1 MQQYIVR
8 RLILLFPVV
17 LGVSFL
23 VFAVMHMVPGDT
35 VMLRL
40 AESPTASQRD
50 IEELRQELGLDEPFL
65 VQYLNWLGD
74 LVRGDLGRSLW
85 TNDPVASDIMK
96 RMPVTAELGVLAAL
110 ISAVMGISAGV
121 VSAVRQDSVSD
132 YFTRIVMTLG
142 LAVPNFALATLVLVL
157 LGLWF
162 EWSPGVW
169 YHSLADD
176 PVANLRQMFLPALL
190 LGFSLSASIARMT
203 RSSMLEVL
211 RQDYVRTATAKGL
224 AARTVIF
231 RHALKNAMP
240 PVLTIIGLQFGFLLG
255 GAVVIESIF
264 GLPGLGRLMLDAIN
278 QRDYVLIQGAVF
290 VIATT
295 YVLINIVV
303 DVSYGLLDP
312 RIRYA

>member
-17 LGVSFL
+17 IGVSFL

-176 PVANLRQMFLPALL
+176 PVANLRQMFLPAVLR
-190 LGFSLSASIARMT
+190 GFSLSASIARMT

>member
-17 LGVSFL
+17 IGVSFL

>member
-1 MQQYIVR
+1 MQQYVLR
-8 RLILLFPVV
+8 RFILVFPVV

-40 AESPTASQRD
+40 AQSPTASQRD
-50 IEELRQELGLDEPFL
+50 VEELRKELGLDKPFL
-65 VQYLNWLGD
+65 VQYFDWLGD

-85 TNDPVASDIMK
+85 TNDPVSTDIMK
-96 RMPVTAELGVLAAL
+96 RVPVTAELGILSAL
-110 ISAVMGISAGV
+110 ISAVMGVSAGV
-121 VSAVRQDSVSD
+121 VSAVRQDSFAD
-132 YFTRIVMTLG
+132 YSTRIVMTLG

-162 EWSPGVW
+162 QWSPGIW
-169 YHSLADD
+169 YHSLVDD

-211 RQDYVRTATAKGL
+211 SQDYVRTATAKGL
-224 AARTVIF
+224 ATRTVIF
-231 RHALKNAMP
+231 RHALRNAMS
-240 PVLTIIGLQFGFLLG
+240 PVITIIGLQFGFLLG

-278 QRDYVLIQGAVF
+278 QRDYMLIQGAVF
-290 VIATT
+290 LIATS
-295 YVLINIVV
+295 YVLVNIVV

-312 RIRYA
+312 RIRYD

>member
-8 RLILLFPVV
+8 RLLLLFPVV

-50 IEELRQELGLDEPFL
+50 IEELRQDLGLDKPFL
-65 VQYLNWLGD
+65 VQYFSWLGD
-74 LVRGDLGRSLW
+74 LARGDLGRSLW
-85 TNDPVASDIMK
+85 TNDPVASDIVK
-96 RMPVTAELGVLAAL
+96 RVPVTAELGVLSAL
-110 ISAVMGISAGV
+110 LSAVMGISAGV

-132 YFTRIVMTLG
+132 YVTRIIMTLG

-162 EWSPGVW
+162 QWSPGIW
-169 YHSLADD
+169 YHSFTDD

-224 AARTVIF
+224 SARTVIF